1 MARSE
6 PEPFHFQPG
15 RILAGKYVVA
25 EFLGGGWEGEAYLV
39 HERSTGFPR
48 VAKFYYPERNEKG
61 KSLKEYVKRL
71 EKLSDLGCVI
81 RYMHSDSIR
90 FRGEKL
96 DFMVSTRAPGKQLSY
111 YIKKRGRRLQP
122 LEALLILEQIAIGL
136 EAIHAQG
143 MYHGDVHEDN
153 VMVRRMGIHY
163 DVRFLDFLHLG
174 PTTLKRK
181 RDDVFEML
189 MLLRDMTGGTARYAK
204 QPELIKRLVK
214 GGKRS
219 LVLKEFPTALRVR
232 QFLANRD
239 APDFI

>member
-6 PEPFHFQPG
+6 PTPFDFKPG

-39 HERSTGFPR
+39 HERTTGFPR

-71 EKLSDLGCVI
+71 EKLSELGGVI
-81 RYMHSDSIR
+81 RYMHSDTIR
-90 FRGEKL
+90 WAGQKL

-111 YIKKRGRRLQP
+111 YIKKRGTLKP
-122 LEALLILEQIAIGL
+122 LEALLIVEQIAAGL

-143 MYHGDVHEDN
+143 LYHGDVHEDN
-153 VMVRRMGIHY
+153 VMVRRNGIHHE
-163 DVRFLDFLHLG
+163 VQFLDFINLG
-174 PTTLKRK
+174 PTTRERK
-181 RDDVFEML
+181 RDDVYDML
-189 MLLRDMTGGTARYAK
+189 MLLRDMTGGKRRYAK
-204 QPELIKRLVK
+204 QPALIKHLVK
-214 GGKRS
+214 GGRRD
-219 LVLKEFPTALRVR
+219 LVYKEFPTAHLVR
-232 QFLANRD
+232 KFLTSRD